1 MFLLGRRRKTSCHP
15 WGCSARPGD
24 AREAQGHG
32 WVQGLGRMR
41 EVGDQGVAA
50 AEEILALPLS
60 ALFPCHFKY
69 QEKTS
74 LLHHIPSLAG
84 AEQCCPRRKRAHSRL
99 NIQKYC
105 QMLFKIIVITFKLA
119 FHSLFSCY

>member
-1 MFLLGRRRKTSCHP
+1 
-15 WGCSARPGD
+15 
-24 AREAQGHG
+24 
-32 WVQGLGRMR
+32 MR

-84 AEQCCPRRKRAHSRL
+84 AEQCCPRRERAHSRL